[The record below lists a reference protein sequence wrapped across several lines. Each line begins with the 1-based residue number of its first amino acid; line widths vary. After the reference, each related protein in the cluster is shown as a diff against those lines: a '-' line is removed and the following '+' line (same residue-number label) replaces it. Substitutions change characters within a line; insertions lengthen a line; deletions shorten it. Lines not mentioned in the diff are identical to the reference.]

1 MIVKVSY
8 AITKKVRNFV
18 TKSEH
23 DSNYGIPVSL
33 IIVHEL
39 PVLNGETLL
48 FFLVVLST

>member
-8 AITKKVRNFV
+8 ATTKKARNFV
-18 TKSEH
+18 TKGEH
-23 DSNYGIPVSL
+23 DSKYRIPASL
-33 IIVHEL
+33 IVHEL